1 MKTLGTEEPI
11 DFGNQMIFFIN
22 RVHFT
27 LNDGTDFTM
36 YLYDDGIYFLTE
48 YKNNVLYG
56 FYVTDKNFGKELFET
71 ALSYFVPAE
80 ETSLSSYELRLGD
93 KLTTGTQDSSP
104 PNA

>member
-1 MKTLGTEEPI
+1 
-11 DFGNQMIFFIN
+11 MIFFIN